1 MAKKKNSEKIVIIGS
16 NSFSAGSLINL
27 LLNKKFKIYG
37 ISRSKLNS
45 KNFQRFDLKSKN
57 FKFIKYDLNK
67 DLKKINNFINKTK
80 PNYIINYASQSMVG
94 QSWKNSSDW
103 FLTNSFSTIKFYEL
117 ISKFKFKFKL
127 IHVSTPEVYGSVTG
141 RIDESTAFNQST
153 PYAATRALGDRFV
166 TMWHHNHDVPAIIT
180 RAGNIYGRGQ
190 RPYRIIPKT
199 FYSIFKNIKIPLH
212 GGGVSKRNFVHG
224 HDSASALWLLLQQ
237 GTVGQTYHI
246 SSDEYVSIHDL
257 VNKIAGLF
265 GKETTDVCEVAPE
278 RVGKDVDYSLGDLK
292 LRNIGW
298 RQMVSLEKG
307 LEEVRSD
314 IRTHLNDISNDEL
327 SYIHQK

>member
-1 MAKKKNSEKIVIIGS
+1 MASERCLVLGS
-16 NSFSAGSLINL
+16 NSCAGSHFIDYALKQGADVL
-27 LLNKKFKIYG
+27 AT
-37 ISRSKLNS
+37 SRSAENPQRYLAYLKGSVEYRRLNLNS
-45 KNFQRFDLKSKN
+45 GKSEISKVLKDFQPTSVINF
-57 FKFIKYDLNK
+57 
-67 DLKKINNFINKTK
+67 
-80 PNYIINYASQSMVG
+80 ASQSMVAE
-94 QSWKNSSDW
+94 SWVSPEDW
-103 FLTNSFSTIKFYEL
+103 ITTNNLGLLALLKALETHELTGTY
-117 ISKFKFKFKL
+117 
-127 IHVSTPEVYGSVTG
+127 IHFSTPEVYGSVTG
-141 RIDESTAFNQST
+141 RIDETTAFNPST